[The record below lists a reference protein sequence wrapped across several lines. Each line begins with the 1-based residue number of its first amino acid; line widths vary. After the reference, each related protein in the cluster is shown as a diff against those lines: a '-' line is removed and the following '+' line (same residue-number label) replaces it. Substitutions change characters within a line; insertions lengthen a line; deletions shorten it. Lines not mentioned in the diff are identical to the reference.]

1 MRCTGL
7 YVCCKRSVCL
17 SSNSRESSQS
27 DCRPITACA
36 SSQMFPIA
44 LTLALGVVNIHMY
57 STSDC
62 SGTPDV
68 ASSSHDNDFEGWGTC
83 VEAEDATHP
92 ARSLKCEA
100 TGIRWRNHALGAKD
114 CSANTD
120 ATCDPSMT
128 SASEWPTDCHFS
140 FPFDECTLFKNITLC
155 MTTGVITICSPPS
168 LLYMKATGSSCCP
181 AGCVS
186 ANARQRRQ
194 LLFGSTP
201 SRAECPEGCVRA

>member
-1 MRCTGL
+1 MRLGAGANPSFQ
-7 YVCCKRSVCL
+7 SVCL
-17 SSNSRESSQS
+17 QTIHKVPN
-27 DCRPITACA
+27 PIAVQLPLA
-36 SSQMFPIA
+36 PSSQMFPIA
-44 LTLALGVVNIHMY
+44 LTLALGVVNMHMY

-62 SGTPDV
+62 SGTHEV
-68 ASSSHDNDFEGWGTC
+68 AFSSHDNDFKGWGFC
-83 VEAEDATHP
+83 VEAEDATQP

-100 TGIRWRNHALGAKD
+100 TGIRWRNHALEAKD

-120 ATCDPSMT
+120 ATCDPFMT
-128 SASEWPTDCHFS
+128 SVSDWPTDCHFS
-140 FPFDECTLFKNITLC
+140 FPFDECTLFKNT
-155 MTTGVITICSPPS
+155 TICVTTDGTTFCSQPV
-168 LLYMKATGSSCCP
+168 LFYMKATGSSCCP